1 MTTTIVELPL
11 ADIALSTAAD
21 RQIRAL
27 DMAHVHHLIE
37 ETDPAEW
44 DPIQVRA
51 WPKGEPYPEHEEGRP
66 WQVISG
72 YHRTTAARAMPTTTA
87 IRAEIKDAPDDASFT
102 LLAFKGNLRH
112 GKTMST
118 DEQRAAVVRL
128 HTLGM
133 SLGDIQ
139 RETTIPKGTIHNWLS
154 KRDTNAGRSLRTQQV
169 GDDKGTARHEEDE
182 GELDEAWRVMPNP
195 DTKRVREVGS
205 AISDLLAMTYEPG
218 DVLAWVATLAPHTRA
233 SLVQDVDHLARWL
246 KNLRAVLAMSN
257 SLGGQD
263 SAEGGAA

>member
-1 MTTTIVELPL
+1 MPPIAELPL
-11 ADIALSTAAD
+11 ADIALSTAAN

-27 DMAHVHHLIE
+27 DMAHVRHLIL

-51 WPKGEPYPEHEEGRP
+51 WPEGEPYPENEEGRP

-102 LLAFKGNLRH
+102 LLALKGNLRH
-112 GKTMST
+112 GKLMST

-154 KRDTNAGRSLRTQQV
+154 KRDTNAGRSLRSQQTD
-169 GDDKGTARHEEDE
+169 DDKGPAGHEEDE
-182 GELDEAWRVMPNP
+182 GELEASWRVMPNP
-195 DTKRVREVGS
+195 NTKRVREVGS
-205 AISDLLAMTYEPG
+205 AISDLLATTCEPG

-246 KNLRAVLAMSN
+246 KNLRAVLAMN
-257 SLGGQD
+257 SMSGQD